1 MSPNIGLNNKIVQI
15 EPNELPKVTV
25 QIVKQIPPHFLQQVD
40 FPFLPVLDLIHMTH
54 FAQQDIGK
62 SNSISIT
69 SGSRPHSILYCCL
82 STCNLVGTMRTCS
95 GKIWPK
101 ENEETCEAD
110 LADTSLKL
118 QPALPSHSQIS
129 DVREKQE
136 ECCYYATKIMKM

>member
-62 SNSISIT
+62 QQHFNHFRVKASQHFILLFIYMQS
-69 SGSRPHSILYCCL
+69 SGHH
-82 STCNLVGTMRTCS
+82 
-95 GKIWPK
+95 
-101 ENEETCEAD
+101 ENM
-110 LADTSLKL
+110 L
-118 QPALPSHSQIS
+118 
-129 DVREKQE
+129 R
-136 ECCYYATKIMKM
+136 